1 MTKVQKLRY
10 QLAELGIECTIEE
23 VEGLIKIAAE
33 LTELSKVS
41 SDELKQVL
49 DLKDPKQKA
58 VFDAVQKI
66 KKI

>member
-1 MTKVQKLRY
+1 MTRVQKLRY

-23 VEGLIKIAAE
+23 VEGLIEIAAE

-41 SDELKQVL
+41 QEELKKIL
-49 DLKDPKQKA
+49 DLKDPKQRA
-58 VFDAVQKI
+58 VFEAVQKI